1 MKNDQFQDVNR
12 LLIHPILQFVLTSS
26 FNFVLK
32 WVFFLGK
39 YQNMEDSGAQSDL
52 RVVVYESLE
61 QKRANKIGVKP
72 LQNFDVTR

>member
-1 MKNDQFQDVNR
+1 MG
-12 LLIHPILQFVLTSS
+12 L
-26 FNFVLK
+26 
-32 WVFFLGK
+32 FLGK